1 MWVTTKAQTGIEQSI
16 DFQGTGNEPKLLEG
30 PKTVISHYTT
40 MELRVL
46 RNKLN
51 LRGSSIEVYNYHI
64 HNTLDKHTVWYIR
77 KQSRVGSRH
86 GTEGQRKL
94 RRSKKFYS

>member
-30 PKTVISHYTT
+30 PKTFISHYTT
-40 MELRVL
+40 ISRANRVLL

-51 LRGSSIEVYNYHI
+51 LRGSSIEAYNCHI
-64 HNTLDKHTVWYIR
+64 NWTNILSDI
-77 KQSRVGSRH
+77 
-86 GTEGQRKL
+86 
-94 RRSKKFYS
+94 